1 MSKVSY
7 ANLKLKTDT
16 SVKTFKFKDTEVE
29 ILNYLPLED
38 KISLID
44 IVLQNCKQNG
54 IYSAI
59 RVDAMFHL
67 YLVSCL
73 YVYRYFFYRKTKRR

>member
-44 IVLQNCKQNG
+44 IVLQNYK
-54 IYSAI
+54 
-59 RVDAMFHL
+59 
-67 YLVSCL
+67 
-73 YVYRYFFYRKTKRR
+73 